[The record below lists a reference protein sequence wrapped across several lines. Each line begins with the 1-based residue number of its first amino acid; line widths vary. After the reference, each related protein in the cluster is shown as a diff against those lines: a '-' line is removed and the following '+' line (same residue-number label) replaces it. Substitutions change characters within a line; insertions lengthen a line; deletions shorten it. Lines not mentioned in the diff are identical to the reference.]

1 MRAFRSRVIGPALRH
16 FGGPQTIVE
25 MGMTFWSSRLNL
37 TAVERGV
44 FTELAGGAA
53 SSPAT
58 FSSYAFPAPM

>member
-25 MGMTFWSSRLNL
+25 MGMTFCSSRLNL

-58 FSSYAFPAPM
+58 FSSCALPAPM